1 MIRQLEQKID
11 TYLETYQNKD
21 RKFRIGRFHKKVAPV
36 QLVTFAGSET
46 QCGHVKFR

>member
-1 MIRQLEQKID
+1 MIHQLEQKIG
-11 TYLETYQNKD
+11 TYLETYRNKD
-21 RKFRIGRFHKKVAPV
+21 KKFRIGRFHNKVASV